1 MINYRSQD
9 HQMGHPTPQSPS
21 PRARNHHPLRWLGPL
36 FGSIA
41 LVTGGGWLADRTRPP
56 APPPPIAQN
65 PELPLPLDQSA
76 QSAAN
81 PVITL
86 PTQFSTAKPVPMGCR
101 TIAGEK
107 ICITLVDLTDPEV
120 FLDVGLAHD
129 AKQANNSKASRG
141 DEQFTRMVRRHRA
154 AVTVNGTF
162 FSMDKQK
169 RVMGNLVS
177 GGRFLKFSPWENY
190 GTTLGLRLG
199 NRPEM
204 TTARVDGKPQWD
216 QHWFSITAGPRL
228 IRQGKI
234 KIHPQAEGFSDRGM
248 TEGAA
253 LRVAIGY
260 PKSGRSLMLVTFL
273 SPVTLHKEAKIMAAL
288 GNHEAM
294 NLDGGT
300 SVGLAKGNK
309 ILKPAGRELTN
320 VITVYDQQYP
330 APKALRDSWRTF
342 QRGGTVVAK
351 QP

>member
-9 HQMGHPTPQSPS
+9 HQMGKSQSPS
-21 PRARNHHPLRWLGPL
+21 PSHHTDAPRLGLWLGRL
-36 FGSIA
+36 CCGIA
-41 LVTGGGWLADRTRPP
+41 LVSGGWWLRDQITAP
-56 APPPPIAQN
+56 APPLTQSPN
-65 PELPLPLDQSA
+65 LPLGLNQPQPVPT
-76 QSAAN
+76 N
-81 PVITL
+81 PAVTL
-86 PTQFSTAKPVPMGCR
+86 PSQFSTAKPVPMGCR
-101 TIAGEK
+101 IIAGDR
-107 ICITLVDLTDPEV
+107 ICITMIDLTDPEV
-120 FLDVGLAHD
+120 FLDVGLAHN
-129 AKQANNSKASRG
+129 AKQANSSKATQG

-162 FSMDKQK
+162 FSMDQQK

-190 GTTLGLRLG
+190 GTTLGLRTG

-204 TTARVDGKPQWD
+204 TTARVDGKPQWN

-228 IRQGKI
+228 MRQGKI
-234 KIHPQAEGFSDRGM
+234 KIQPQAEGFSDRSM
-248 TEGAA
+248 IEGAA

-273 SPVTLHKEAKIMAAL
+273 TPVTLHKEAKIMAAL

-320 VITVYDQQYP
+320 VITIYDQQYP
-330 APKALRDSWRTF
+330 APKSLRDSWRTF
-342 QRGGTVVAK
+342 QRGGAVVA
-351 QP
+351 QQR